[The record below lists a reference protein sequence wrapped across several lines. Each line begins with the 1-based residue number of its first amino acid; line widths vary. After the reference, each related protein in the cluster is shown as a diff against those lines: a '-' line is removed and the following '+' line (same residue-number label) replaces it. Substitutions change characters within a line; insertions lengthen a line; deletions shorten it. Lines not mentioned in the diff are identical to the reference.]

1 MQVGNLYENVTGSD
15 LVELFGLKTTN
26 YLVDNCCIE
35 MSNLQQNGTHN
46 AMHLSQHIVIF
57 VMFL

>member
-15 LVELFGLKTTN
+15 LVELSGLKITN
-26 YLVDNCCIE
+26 YLVDSCSIK

-46 AMHLSQHIVIF
+46 AMHLF
-57 VMFL
+57 